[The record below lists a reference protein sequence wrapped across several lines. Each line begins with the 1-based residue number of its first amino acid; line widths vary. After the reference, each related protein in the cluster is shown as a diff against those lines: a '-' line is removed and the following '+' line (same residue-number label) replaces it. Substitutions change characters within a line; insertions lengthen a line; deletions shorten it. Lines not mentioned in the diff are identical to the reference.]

1 MRRAQALFPGARHDA
16 YAAAMPRRALLVLVA
31 VLAGCGGD
39 EPAPPA
45 GGSPEAASPAGDEPA
60 PRVAV
65 PDGGMP
71 AGHDNE
77 PRRVTVPRRDDS
89 APSAVLRLASAEA
102 VSGGAPPEPVRLER
116 PVLEP
121 VAVGRDKQGMARIR
135 VSLEARLRCG
145 DDVVPLIRYFPP
157 PQIGPAWLPPGRI
170 VPVER
175 SRRVRFGLQCPSGEL
190 TAAEGTLWAD
200 ATSARETEAS
210 SAPIRFTYRP

>member
-1 MRRAQALFPGARHDA
+1 MTI
-16 YAAAMPRRALLVLVA
+16 LLVVGA
-31 VLAGCGGD
+31 VGCGGD
-39 EPAPPA
+39 EPAPRETPT
-45 GGSPEAASPAGDEPA
+45 AADEPPA
-60 PRVAV
+60 QGVAV
-65 PDGGMP
+65 PDGGMA

-77 PRRVTVPRRDDS
+77 PRRVTVPPRDHS
-89 APSAVLRLASAEA
+89 APEAVLRLASTEA
-102 VSGGAPPEPVRLER
+102 VSGGAAPEPVQLER

-135 VSLEARLRCG
+135 VSLEAQLRCG

-157 PQIGPAWLPPGRI
+157 PQIGPAWLPPGRV

-175 SRRVRFGLQCPSGEL
+175 SRKVRFGLECPAGEL
-190 TAAEGTLWAD
+190 TGAEGTLWAD

>member
-1 MRRAQALFPGARHDA
+1 
-16 YAAAMPRRALLVLVA
+16 MPRRALILVA
-31 VLAGCGGD
+31 AALAGCGGD
-39 EPAPPA
+39 EAPPRT
-45 GGSPEAASPAGDEPA
+45 EPQ
-60 PRVAV
+60 PPPVGV
-65 PDGGMP
+65 PDGGMA

-77 PRRVTVPRRDDS
+77 PRRVTVPARDDS
-89 APSAVLRLASAEA
+89 APEAVLRLASAEA
-102 VSGGAPPEPVRLER
+102 MSGGAPPELVRLER

-145 DDVVPLIRYFPP
+145 DETVPLVRYFPP
-157 PQIGPAWLPPGRI
+157 PQIGPAWLPPGRV

-175 SRRVRFGLQCPSGEL
+175 SRRVRFGLRCPSGEL
-190 TAAEGTLWAD
+190 AGAEGTLWAD